1 MNKLRYNVSFW
12 LGALFLFVTGGCL
25 DYFDVR
31 PKSQVLADELFSTEE
46 GFSDQLTGVY
56 KRLASTSLYG
66 QEMTFGLAEALTQN
80 YDLATGSEY
89 YEAGLYNYENTAVK
103 NKITTVWSQMY
114 SAIANLNIMLEYIDK
129 NPAMFSGDNY
139 RIYKGEALGLRAF
152 LHLDLLR
159 MFAPSYASNAQA
171 PAIPYVMT
179 YSTAVTPQSTV
190 DKVLDYVIADAR
202 EALGLL
208 ETDPL
213 FLADSLEAYTYRN
226 DRSYRFNYYAVA
238 ATLARAYQW
247 KGGADNLAQALVYA
261 RKVIEEKKFSWVHYT
276 SITSSNAYERDLLFA
291 SELLFRLNVL
301 DMDDIIEPYFKEQT
315 DKTKKLSPSEEMW
328 DDIYEV
334 STKAYGQDW
343 RHTYHW
349 TYSGSDPYL
358 SKFWQYENGTY
369 KNFMPVL
376 RWSEMYYIAA
386 ECLLNG
392 ETKDLGKA
400 REYMNTVREKRG
412 IIIPIPEGA
421 DEATLETEIQKEY
434 RKEFTCEGQL
444 FYYYKRKMISPIPGT
459 SITLTDK
466 NTMLPYP
473 DVEIDFGQREQ

>member
-12 LGALFLFVTGGCL
+12 LGALFLFVTGGCS

-179 YSTAVTPQSTV
+179 YSTAVTPQSKPIRCFWPIVWKLILIGTIV
-190 DKVLDYVIADAR
+190 PI
-202 EALGLL
+202 GLIIM
-208 ETDPL
+208 PL
-213 FLADSLEAYTYRN
+213 
-226 DRSYRFNYYAVA
+226 
-238 ATLARAYQW
+238 Q
-247 KGGADNLAQALVYA
+247 
-261 RKVIEEKKFSWVHYT
+261 
-276 SITSSNAYERDLLFA
+276 
-291 SELLFRLNVL
+291 
-301 DMDDIIEPYFKEQT
+301 
-315 DKTKKLSPSEEMW
+315 
-328 DDIYEV
+328 
-334 STKAYGQDW
+334 
-343 RHTYHW
+343 
-349 TYSGSDPYL
+349 
-358 SKFWQYENGTY
+358 
-369 KNFMPVL
+369 
-376 RWSEMYYIAA
+376 
-386 ECLLNG
+386 
-392 ETKDLGKA
+392 
-400 REYMNTVREKRG
+400 
-412 IIIPIPEGA
+412 
-421 DEATLETEIQKEY
+421 
-434 RKEFTCEGQL
+434 QL
-444 FYYYKRKMISPIPGT
+444 
-459 SITLTDK
+459 
-466 NTMLPYP
+466 
-473 DVEIDFGQREQ
+473 

>member
-171 PAIPYVMT
+171 PAI
-179 YSTAVTPQSTV
+179 
-190 DKVLDYVIADAR
+190 
-202 EALGLL
+202 
-208 ETDPL
+208 
-213 FLADSLEAYTYRN
+213 
-226 DRSYRFNYYAVA
+226 DRKSV
-238 ATLARAYQW
+238 
-247 KGGADNLAQALVYA
+247 V
-261 RKVIEEKKFSWVHYT
+261 
-276 SITSSNAYERDLLFA
+276 
-291 SELLFRLNVL
+291 
-301 DMDDIIEPYFKEQT
+301 
-315 DKTKKLSPSEEMW
+315 
-328 DDIYEV
+328 
-334 STKAYGQDW
+334 
-343 RHTYHW
+343 
-349 TYSGSDPYL
+349 
-358 SKFWQYENGTY
+358 
-369 KNFMPVL
+369 
-376 RWSEMYYIAA
+376 
-386 ECLLNG
+386 
-392 ETKDLGKA
+392 
-400 REYMNTVREKRG
+400 
-412 IIIPIPEGA
+412 
-421 DEATLETEIQKEY
+421 
-434 RKEFTCEGQL
+434 
-444 FYYYKRKMISPIPGT
+444 
-459 SITLTDK
+459 
-466 NTMLPYP
+466 
-473 DVEIDFGQREQ
+473 

>member
-1 MNKLRYNVSFW
+1 MNKLRYNVISC
-12 LGALFLFVTGGCL
+12 LADLFLFVTGGCS

-46 GFSDQLTGVY
+46 GFSDQFTGVY
-56 KRLASTSLYG
+56 KILASTSLYG

-261 RKVIEEKKFSWVHYT
+261 RKVIEENARKLNIP
-276 SITSSNAYERDLLFA
+276 ITIFESDIFESVYHVEKSPCYLCARMRRGYLYSKA
-291 SELLFRLNVL
+291 QELGCNKIALGHHFDDVIETIVMGMLYGAQIQTMMPKLHSTNFPGMELIRPLYLVRE
-301 DMDDIIEPYFKEQT
+301 DDIIHWARYNDLHFIQCACRFTENCASCGGTEKGSKRAEIKAMIHELERQNPYVAKNIFR
-315 DKTKKLSPSEEMW
+315 S
-328 DDIYEV
+328 V
-334 STKAYGQDW
+334 
-343 RHTYHW
+343 
-349 TYSGSDPYL
+349 
-358 SKFWQYENGTY
+358 ENV
-369 KNFMPVL
+369 NL
-376 RWSEMYYIAA
+376 
-386 ECLLNG
+386 
-392 ETKDLGKA
+392 
-400 REYMNTVREKRG
+400 NTVIGYKKDG
-412 IIIPIPEGA
+412 IRHNFLDTYDNIA
-421 DEATLETEIQKEY
+421 DE
-434 RKEFTCEGQL
+434 R
-444 FYYYKRKMISPIPGT
+444 
-459 SITLTDK
+459 
-466 NTMLPYP
+466 
-473 DVEIDFGQREQ
+473 

>member
-12 LGALFLFVTGGCL
+12 LGALFLFVTGGCS

-291 SELLFRLNVL
+291 SELLFRLNVAGMCSVCHPDL
-301 DMDDIIEPYFKEQT
+301 FFSYRREGE
-315 DKTKKLSPSEEMW
+315 
-328 DDIYEV
+328 
-334 STKAYGQDW
+334 KAG
-343 RHTYHW
+343 RF
-349 TYSGSDPYL
+349 G
-358 SKFWQYENGTY
+358 
-369 KNFMPVL
+369 
-376 RWSEMYYIAA
+376 A
-386 ECLLNG
+386 
-392 ETKDLGKA
+392 
-400 REYMNTVREKRG
+400 G
-412 IIIPIPEGA
+412 IGM
-421 DEATLETEIQKEY
+421 K
-434 RKEFTCEGQL
+434 
-444 FYYYKRKMISPIPGT
+444 S
-459 SITLTDK
+459 
-466 NTMLPYP
+466 
-473 DVEIDFGQREQ
+473 

>member
-12 LGALFLFVTGGCL
+12 LGALFLFVTGGCS

-129 NPAMFSGDNY
+129 NPAMFGGDNY

-226 DRSYRFNYYAVA
+226 DRSYRFNFAPAGGVCFYFCEKPRYSADIVRVA
-238 ATLARAYQW
+238 RYLSGFVCLFGYRSLYVYPDFLPDRGSGRYTGDTYLLEFCRRTLAGYSCRTGDY
-247 KGGADNLAQALVYA
+247 LVA
-261 RKVIEEKKFSWVHYT
+261 VFVGT
-276 SITSSNAYERDLLFA
+276 GQ
-291 SELLFRLNVL
+291 NVYGRT
-301 DMDDIIEPYFKEQT
+301 DMQ
-315 DKTKKLSPSEEMW
+315 
-328 DDIYEV
+328 
-334 STKAYGQDW
+334 
-343 RHTYHW
+343 
-349 TYSGSDPYL
+349 
-358 SKFWQYENGTY
+358 
-369 KNFMPVL
+369 
-376 RWSEMYYIAA
+376 
-386 ECLLNG
+386 
-392 ETKDLGKA
+392 
-400 REYMNTVREKRG
+400 
-412 IIIPIPEGA
+412 
-421 DEATLETEIQKEY
+421 
-434 RKEFTCEGQL
+434 
-444 FYYYKRKMISPIPGT
+444 
-459 SITLTDK
+459 
-466 NTMLPYP
+466 
-473 DVEIDFGQREQ
+473 